1 MYQRWKVDA
10 TKVDSTFFYLSAAAL
25 AAWLDSNECL
35 GRQSRSHR
43 SLSDHGMSRSNR
55 QRRFRPSFCEA
66 APVASR
72 HGKLS
77 FLGQVTEKM
86 LDDNFGIFCVWLK
99 LQGASSS
106 SSSSSIIKFRVDN
119 ARASAIGLGIWW
131 AQGDETRKMSPSHT
145 VSTTLRID
153 QVFWV
158 RHSKL
163 LYPCCVMLYLRC
175 ELSCCTQ
182 DHEEW
187 RKITNPNP
195 SRIFWLKFFPGDRDP
210 QETAAEHPRCAY
222 FHQRRFPSGMPLL
235 RCPGQTLRI
244 RTFRAS
250 FGAGALRG
258 NMLQCSCV

>member
-25 AAWLDSNECL
+25 AAWLDSNEWL
-35 GRQSRSHR
+35 GRQSRS
-43 SLSDHGMSRSNR
+43 LSDHCRSTGCR
-55 QRRFRPSFCEA
+55 GRTDKGVLDR
-66 APVASR
+66 
-72 HGKLS
+72 LS
-77 FLGQVTEKM
+77 VKRLQSPLVMENSVFWWEDVG
-86 LDDNFGIFCVWLK
+86 DNFGIFCVWLK
-99 LQGASSS
+99 LQGAS

-158 RHSKL
+158 RPSKL

-182 DHEEW
+182 DHEQW

-195 SRIFWLKFFPGDRDP
+195 GRIFWLKFFPGDRDP